1 MIEISQYLVIKLV
14 KLIFNTKYNNPI
26 YLDINKN
33 FYTHNFQSHDI
44 KCILME
50 EGKLNK

>member
-14 KLIFNTKYNNPI
+14 KLIFNTKYNNPA

-33 FYTHNFQSHDI
+33 FYTHNSHDI